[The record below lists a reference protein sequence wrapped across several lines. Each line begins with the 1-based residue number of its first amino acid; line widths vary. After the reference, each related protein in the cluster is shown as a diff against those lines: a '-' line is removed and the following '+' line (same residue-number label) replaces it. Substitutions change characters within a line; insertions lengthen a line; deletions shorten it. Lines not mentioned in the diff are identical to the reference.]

1 VAGGGWRVAG
11 GGWRVAGGTS
21 IASTQPGRNGPA
33 VIGSLAHVIRDVA
46 VDVIING
53 SDTTTKPAISGVRLD
68 HTPE

>member
-1 VAGGGWRVAG
+1 M
-11 GGWRVAGGTS
+11 
-21 IASTQPGRNGPA
+21 
-33 VIGSLAHVIRDVA
+33 IGSLAHVIRDVA